1 MKKLLTVGSAL
12 MLLSTS
18 AFATQSR
25 LIALGLKE
33 LDNEGSYYIQDN
45 RNIFLNAA
53 AVNDVGDS
61 IIMEYGASG
70 RLLSS
75 NNTSVEQLD
84 QPKAQGGFFKKAGD
98 YTYGFY
104 YGNESNTSSL
114 IRIASSSAAS
124 IVLGGITVAAGG
136 VTLNSPKMLATTD
149 NQLDLFF
156 AGSSGDYKWGTNLL
170 FSSSK
175 DDVNIKKDQA
185 LAFRLGVKADKWD
198 AHLNMSVLGKAE
210 STDTI
215 TSTYPGVAGTSTIVQ
230 ESEGKLGVHVGGSY
244 NLSSEDKIF
253 GYVKTFAWEQ
263 KDSYNAYALPTAAAG
278 NFIPGGQNGTVKGN
292 FTTIQL
298 GWGKAAKVN
307 ETGTLF
313 TSVYARHTSIDL
325 KFANKTEVRNLVVP
339 VTIGYEAV
347 ATDWLTLRGSIV
359 QNIIG
364 TRDNKNF
371 NSANVVAR
379 SLVAGTYGANGKGTL
394 NNSTEVNAGATLT
407 YGKLAVDGVVGITS
421 ASRVGSNSTTT
432 GTPNKTQGPFAL
444 DNLASK
450 VAVTYNF

>member
-1 MKKLLTVGSAL
+1 

-84 QPKAQGGFFKKAGD
+84 QPKAQGGFFKKAGE

-114 IRIASSSAAS
+114 IRIASSSAAAIS
-124 IVLGGITVAAGG
+124 LGG
-136 VTLNSPKMLATTD
+136 VTAAGPTSPKMLATTD
-149 NQLDLFF
+149 NQLDIFF
-156 AGSSGDYKWGTNLL
+156 AGTSGDYKWGTNLL
-170 FSSSK
+170 FASSK
-175 DDVNIKKDQA
+175 DDVNLKKDQA
-185 LAFRLGVKADKWD
+185 LAFRLGLKANSWD
-198 AHLNMSVLGKAE
+198 AHLNMSILGKAE

-215 TSTYPGVAGTSTIVQ
+215 TSTYTGVAGTSTIIQ
-230 ESEGKLGVHVGGSY
+230 ESEGKLGIHLGGSY

-263 KDSYNAYALPTAAAG
+263 KDNYNAYPMPNELAG
-278 NFIPGGQNGTVKGN
+278 NYVAGGQSGTVKGN

-313 TSVYARHTSIDL
+313 TSVYARHTAIDL
-325 KFANKTEVRNLVVP
+325 KFANKTEVRNLVLP

-347 ATDWLTLRGSIV
+347 AADWLTLRGSIV

-371 NSANVVAR
+371 NSANAIAR

-407 YGKLAVDGVVGITS
+407 YGKLAVDGVVGVTS
-421 ASRVGSNSTTT
+421 GARNGSNSTATE
-432 GTPNKTQGPFAL
+432 TPNKTQGPFAL